1 MKWGLGAFRNSVYKA
16 HAQAFPFFFFPFFS
30 SFLFYFPFFFFFFV
44 RFCWLGSAICI
55 YRAYISRTHII
66 LRVRRP
72 SVVPYSVSAVA
83 KGGGGIRRR
92 RRLRPRLC
100 LSPSARFG
108 SALFIKKKQ
117 QKYVGK
123 NKKCFVL
130 SGLRFCSILFGATTK
145 KFYLCPIYESGNALA
160 CVCLC
165 EYFLLT
171 S

>member
-1 MKWGLGAFRNSVYKA
+1 MRWGLGAFRNSVYKA
-16 HAQAFPFFFFPFFS
+16 HAQAFPFFFFLFFS
-30 SFLFYFPFFFFFFV
+30 FFLFYFPFF
-44 RFCWLGSAICI
+44 CLLGSAICI

-83 KGGGGIRRR
+83 KGGGNASTS
-92 RRLRPRLC
+92 PPTPTP
-100 LSPSARFG
+100 LSLPFG
-108 SALFIKKKQ
+108 SFRLSVIYKKKQ

-160 CVCLC
+160 CVCA
-165 EYFLLT
+165 YFLLT

>member
-1 MKWGLGAFRNSVYKA
+1 MRFKILCIKHTHKLFLS
-16 HAQAFPFFFFPFFS
+16 FFPFFS
-30 SFLFYFPFFFFFFV
+30 FFV
-44 RFCWLGSAICI
+44 LFSFFLLFLLGFVCWALLSVYTG
-55 YRAYISRTHII
+55 HIFQG
-66 LRVRRP
+66 RP
-72 SVVPYSVSAVA
+72 SVVPYSVSSVA
-83 KGGGGIRRR
+83 KGGGGMRRR

-160 CVCLC
+160 CVCVC
-165 EYFLLT
+165 AYFLLT